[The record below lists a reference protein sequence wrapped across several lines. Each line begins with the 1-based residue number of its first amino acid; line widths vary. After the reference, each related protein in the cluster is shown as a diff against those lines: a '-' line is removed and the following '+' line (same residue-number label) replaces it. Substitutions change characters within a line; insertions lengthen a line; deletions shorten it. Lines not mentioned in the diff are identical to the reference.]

1 MIDASREIGIARTM
15 MNVAL
20 HLPRK
25 RNTMSAT
32 TRKVIIIVSFRE
44 LMELMMFRELSTT
57 VVIFMSEGR
66 VS

>member
-1 MIDASREIGIARTM
+1 MDASREIGIASTM

-20 HLPRK
+20 HRPRK
-25 RNTMSAT
+25 RNTMRAT